1 MQTQNKHVTE
11 RAALFNKLRLLGI
24 KSIVVY
30 YWHHNKQRCLLA
42 PLYNSDV
49 TDTYMI
55 SANFNIEETKLIWS
69 IPRKLLPHNTQEGH
83 ITIIV

>member
-11 RAALFNKLRLLGI
+11 RATLFNKLRSLSI

-30 YWHHNKQRCLLA
+30 YWHDNNQPCLLA

-69 IPRKLLPHNTQEGH
+69 IARNLLPDNSQEGH

>member
-11 RAALFNKLRLLGI
+11 RAALFDKLRFLGI
-24 KSIVVY
+24 NNIVIY
-30 YWHHNKQRCLLA
+30 YWHDNQQLCLLA
-42 PLYNSDV
+42 PLYNSNAI
-49 TDTYMI
+49 DTYMI

-69 IPRKLLPHNTQEGH
+69 IARNLLPHDTQEGH

>member
-1 MQTQNKHVTE
+1 MQNKHVTE
-11 RAALFNKLRLLGI
+11 RAALFDKLRLLGI

-30 YWHHNKQRCLLA
+30 YWHDNKQPCLLA

-49 TDTYMI
+49 TDEYMI
-55 SANFNIEETKLIWS
+55 SVNFNIEEIKLIWS
-69 IPRKLLPHNTQEGH
+69 IARNLLPDNSQEGH

>member
-11 RAALFNKLRLLGI
+11 RAALFDKLRFLGI
-24 KSIVVY
+24 NSIVIH
-30 YWHHNKQRCLLA
+30 YWHDNQQLCLLA
-42 PLYNSDV
+42 PLYNSNF

-69 IPRKLLPHNTQEGH
+69 IARNLLPHDNQEGR
-83 ITIIV
+83 IIIIV

>member
-1 MQTQNKHVTE
+1 MQTQNKRVTE

-24 KSIVVY
+24 KSIVVH
-30 YWHHNKQRCLLA
+30 YWHDNKQPCLLA

-69 IPRKLLPHNTQEGH
+69 IARNLLPHDTQEGH

>member
-11 RAALFNKLRLLGI
+11 RAALFDKLRFLGI
-24 KSIVVY
+24 NSIVIH
-30 YWHHNKQRCLLA
+30 YWHDNQQLCLLA
-42 PLYNSDV
+42 PLYNSNV

-55 SANFNIEETKLIWS
+55 SANFNIEEIKLIWS
-69 IPRKLLPHNTQEGH
+69 IARNLLPHDNQEGH

>member
-11 RAALFNKLRLLGI
+11 RAALFDKLCSLGI
-24 KSIVVY
+24 NSIVIH
-30 YWHHNKQRCLLA
+30 YWHDNQQLCLLA
-42 PLYNSDV
+42 PLYNSNV

-69 IPRKLLPHNTQEGH
+69 IARNLLPHDSQEGH

>member
-11 RAALFNKLRLLGI
+11 RATLFNKLRSLGI

-30 YWHHNKQRCLLA
+30 YWHDNNQPCLLA

-69 IPRKLLPHNTQEGH
+69 IARNLLPDNSQEGH

>member
-11 RAALFNKLRLLGI
+11 RAALFDKLRFLGI
-24 KSIVVY
+24 DSIVIY
-30 YWHHNKQRCLLA
+30 YWHDNQQLCLLA
-42 PLYNSDV
+42 PLYNSNV
-49 TDTYMI
+49 TDMCMI

-69 IPRKLLPHNTQEGH
+69 IARNLLPHDNQEGY

>member
-1 MQTQNKHVTE
+1 MQTQDKHVTE
-11 RAALFNKLRLLGI
+11 RAALFDKLRFLGI
-24 KSIVVY
+24 NSIVIH
-30 YWHHNKQRCLLA
+30 YWHDNQQLCLLA
-42 PLYNSDV
+42 PLYNSNV

-69 IPRKLLPHNTQEGH
+69 IARNLLPHDSEEGH